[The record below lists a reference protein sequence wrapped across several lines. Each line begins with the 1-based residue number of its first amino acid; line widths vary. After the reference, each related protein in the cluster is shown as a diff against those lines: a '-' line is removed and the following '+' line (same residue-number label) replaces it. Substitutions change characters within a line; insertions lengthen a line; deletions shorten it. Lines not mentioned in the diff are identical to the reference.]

1 MAGVAL
7 GGRLCVLG
15 PREVSRGRGR
25 QGTGGLQLNREA
37 SSVSRWGTQLRP
49 PECTPVSRW
58 PSTLPDQELPAH
70 QDPQEAFQAQEQP
83 RKVKCHPI
91 WSLNGTN
98 MTSKAAGTPR
108 EGLQSPDFLGPLNL
122 VNFH

>member
-7 GGRLCVLG
+7 RGRLCVLR

-49 PECTPVSRW
+49 PVSRW
-58 PSTLPDQELPAH
+58 PGTLPDQELPAH

-91 WSLNGTN
+91 SSLNGTS

-122 VNFH
+122 VSFH